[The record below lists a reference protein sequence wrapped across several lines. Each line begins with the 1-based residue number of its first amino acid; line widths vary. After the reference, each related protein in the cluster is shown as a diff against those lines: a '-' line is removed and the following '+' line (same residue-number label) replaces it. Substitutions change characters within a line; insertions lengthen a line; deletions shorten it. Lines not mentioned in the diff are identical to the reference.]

1 MLNRKAMIFAAVFV
15 SLGTL
20 LFAGASRQGGSAG
33 GKTALQFWHSHSGGT
48 GEALENCVKVFNASQ
63 DKIEVV
69 PTYQGGY
76 YDAMPK
82 LLNAIAGGGDLPDF
96 FQMGTG
102 QVSAFSA
109 EKGILAD
116 LLPLMKKTGMDPND
130 FLEPF
135 IWDYYVNGQ
144 LIAVPF
150 GRSTPVLYVNRD
162 MLDKAGLKIPTTW
175 DELMQV
181 ATALTRKEGNEYVTQ
196 GFGFP
201 RDTWYL
207 NQFLGQAGGKL
218 LNNAQTAM
226 GCIDD
231 GTALAAW
238 TFMQE
243 GVKSGAFYYPPTG
256 VDIQALFLSEKLG
269 MFMNSVGGMGGIF
282 REAKFKVEAAWVPK
296 GKKQLVVTGG
306 NSLCLLESS
315 KNKDQSWQFMD
326 WLYRDPNGLVN
337 YIVYTGYFPPN
348 KSMVNLPAIQQA
360 WTENPYRRLAYEQ
373 LQYGDDKFWMYPQ
386 TAMLQQE
393 EFVLMDAILYDL
405 KDVRQQIDLM
415 NTSFQSILRK

>member
-1 MLNRKAMIFAAVFV
+1 MRNRKTTVLIAVLA

-20 LFAGASRQGGSAG
+20 LFAGAGQQGGSTG
-33 GKTALQFWHSHSGGT
+33 GKSVVQFWHSHSGGT
-48 GEALENCVKVFNASQ
+48 GEALENCVKAFNASQ

-69 PTYQGGY
+69 PTFQGGY
-76 YDAMPK
+76 YDAMTK
-82 LLNAIAGGGDLPDF
+82 LLNAIAGGGDLPDI

-135 IWDYYVNGQ
+135 IWDYYVNDQ

-150 GRSTPVLYVNRD
+150 GRSTPILYVNRD
-162 MLDKAGLKIPTTW
+162 MLDKAGLKVPATW

-181 ATALTRKEGNEYVTQ
+181 ATALTKKEGDEYVTQ
-196 GFGFP
+196 GYGFG

-218 LNNAQTAM
+218 LNNAQAAM

-231 GTALAAW
+231 GTGLEAW
-238 TFMQE
+238 TFMQN
-243 GVKSGAFYYPPTG
+243 GVKSGAFCYPATG
-256 VDIQALFLSEKLG
+256 VDAGALFLSEKLG
-269 MFMNSVGGMGGIF
+269 MLMGSVGSMGGFF
-282 REAKFKVEAAWVPK
+282 RDAKFKVEAAWVPK
-296 GKKQLVVTGG
+296 GKRQVVVTGG
-306 NSLCLLESS
+306 NSLCMLESS
-315 KNKDQSWQFMD
+315 KYKDQAWQFMD

-348 KSMVNLPAIQQA
+348 RSMVSLPAIQQA
-360 WTENPYRRLAYEQ
+360 WAENPYRKLAYEQ

-393 EFVLMDAILYDL
+393 EFVLMDAILYDF
-405 KDVRQQIDLM
+405 KDVRQQMDIM
-415 NTSFQSILRK
+415 NRSFQNILKK